1 MKTLLDAK
9 AVVFVGPGGV
19 GKTTSAVVFALLAAL
34 AGKRVGLLSIDPSK
48 RLASALGMSLNGQPK
63 RLQLK
68 TEMKGSIHAG
78 VVDLKLIFDDKV
90 REFAKSDKKVERILS
105 HPLYMAASTN
115 LSGPVEYMSLARFQE
130 MIDSGK
136 FDLVILDTPPD
147 HHALDFLTRP
157 NVLAGFMDKKI
168 IQWLVKPF
176 QVAGKLGL
184 GKILG
189 LGERLMGGLA
199 QVTGLSTLHKLADF
213 IVEIQ
218 EVIEGFHRLGN
229 RTLEILRENSTRYV
243 LVSSVHH
250 ARFYSVEQLGEKLA
264 ALGFRSPDLLINRCL
279 PEKVSDELALLKF
292 PTHPMIEELA
302 KRPEREQKLCQ
313 WFKTISA
320 GHIMRAEDIGTQVD
334 SLDALLK
341 VAMAQDIHDSK

>member
-9 AVVFVGPGGV
+9 AIVFVGPGGV
-19 GKTTSAVVFALLAAL
+19 GKTTSAVVFSLLAAL
-34 AGKRVGLLSIDPSK
+34 EGKRVGLLSIDPSK
-48 RLASALGMSLNGQPK
+48 RLASALGMSLNGQP
-63 RLQLK
+63 QLLHLK
-68 TEMKGSIHAG
+68 APLKGSIHAG
-78 VVDLKLIFDDKV
+78 VVDLKIIFDDKV
-90 REFAKSDKKVERILS
+90 REFAKSPKKIERILN
-105 HPLYMAASTN
+105 HPLYKAASTN
-115 LSGPVEYMSLARFQE
+115 LAGPVEYMSLARFQE

-136 FDLVILDTPPD
+136 FDLVVLDTPPD

-176 QVAGKLGL
+176 QMAGKLGF
-184 GKILG
+184 GKLLG

-199 QVTGLSTLHKLADF
+199 QVTGLSTLHKFADF

-229 RTLEILRENSTRYV
+229 RTLEILRSHSTRYV

-279 PEKVSDELALLKF
+279 PRNVSDELNLINTPSHAL
-292 PTHPMIEELA
+292 IEELA
-302 KRPEREQKLCQ
+302 KRPDREKKLRE
-313 WFKTISA
+313 WFKTISS
-320 GHIMRAEDIGTQVD
+320 GHIMRAEDIGVQVD
-334 SLDALLK
+334 SLDTLLK
-341 VAMAQDIHDSK
+341 IAMTQNISSL